1 MQKKSNQAE
10 GVENT
15 LIGRDIISSELLP
28 VALWMKMNDKIF
40 VFSVFLYFY
49 IFSILLFVQP
59 DGDK

>member
-28 VALWMKMNDKIF
+28 VALWMKMND
-40 VFSVFLYFY
+40 
-49 IFSILLFVQP
+49 
-59 DGDK
+59 